1 MQVPFDVG
9 LGSTDRIGDRIGYR
23 GGTELLVHRRLVH
36 DRELRDQPS
45 GPGDLEIEASEW

>member
-9 LGSTDRIGDRIGYR
+9 LGSTDRIGYR